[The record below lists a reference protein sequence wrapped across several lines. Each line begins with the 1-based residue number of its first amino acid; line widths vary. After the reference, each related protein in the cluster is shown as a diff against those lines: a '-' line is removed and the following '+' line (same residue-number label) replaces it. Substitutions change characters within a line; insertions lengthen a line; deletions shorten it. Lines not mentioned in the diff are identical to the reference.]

1 MLDERIFLVSFYNQ
15 QAAEQS
21 RREGNVG
28 VSKEL
33 AGETELGKSRLDDYR
48 KQETV
53 AAGDNDQRQ
62 LGEEEVKNKQD
73 GEPVVNQYS
82 DADRMQAGKPVVKG
96 GQTDGRSIQTDHVA
110 NRPGEQGDQ
119 QKNDHVV
126 QAGHVAD
133 RPGEQEDQEGE
144 EEQEEEGEEEDLK
157 EDGAADISRDSINSQ
172 VAEMRENHQQQQEKQ
187 RGQLEGAQVQQHVA
201 PIQAVQR
208 QAEEQRTQGA
218 ELAQSYQHMAPI
230 QAVQRQAEEQ
240 GTQRA
245 DLAQIQQ
252 HVAPIQAVQRQQEEH
267 KAQQADGRLL
277 KFSYISCFSIYF

>member
-1 MLDERIFLVSFYNQ
+1 MNFSRFFFYQ

-21 RREGNVG
+21 RKEGNVG

-53 AAGDNDQRQ
+53 AAGDNDQRH
-62 LGEEEVKNKQD
+62 LGEEEVKDKQD

-96 GQTDGRSIQTDHVA
+96 GQSDGRSIQTDHVA
-110 NRPGEQGDQ
+110 DRPGEQGDQ

-144 EEQEEEGEEEDLK
+144 EEQEEEEGEEEDRK

-187 RGQLEGAQVQQHVA
+187 RGQLEAAQIQQHVA
-201 PIQAVQR
+201 PIQAVLR
-208 QAEEQRTQGA
+208 QAEEQR
-218 ELAQSYQHMAPI
+218 
-230 QAVQRQAEEQ
+230 
-240 GTQRA
+240 TQRA

-277 KFSYISCFSIYF
+277 TFS

>member
-1 MLDERIFLVSFYNQ
+1 MKD
-15 QAAEQS
+15 
-21 RREGNVG
+21 
-28 VSKEL
+28 
-33 AGETELGKSRLDDYR
+33 
-48 KQETV
+48 
-53 AAGDNDQRQ
+53 
-62 LGEEEVKNKQD
+62 KQD

-96 GQTDGRSIQTDHVA
+96 GQTDGRSIQTDHVDD
-110 NRPGEQGDQ
+110 RPGEQGDQ
-119 QKNDHVV
+119 QKNAHVL

-208 QAEEQRTQGA
+208 Q
-218 ELAQSYQHMAPI
+218 
-230 QAVQRQAEEQ
+230 
-240 GTQRA
+240 
-245 DLAQIQQ
+245 
-252 HVAPIQAVQRQQEEH
+252 QEEH

>member
-1 MLDERIFLVSFYNQ
+1 M
-15 QAAEQS
+15 
-21 RREGNVG
+21 
-28 VSKEL
+28 

-62 LGEEEVKNKQD
+62 LGEEEVKDKQD

-110 NRPGEQGDQ
+110 DRPGEQGDQ
-119 QKNDHVV
+119 QKNDHVL

-201 PIQAVQR
+201 P
-208 QAEEQRTQGA
+208 
-218 ELAQSYQHMAPI
+218 L

-267 KAQQADGRLL
+267 MAQQADGRLL